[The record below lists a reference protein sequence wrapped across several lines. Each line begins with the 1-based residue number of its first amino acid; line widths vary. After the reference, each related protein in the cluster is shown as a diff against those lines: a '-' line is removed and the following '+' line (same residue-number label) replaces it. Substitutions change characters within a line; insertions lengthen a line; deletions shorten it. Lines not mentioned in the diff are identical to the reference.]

1 MKKALMTLVLVAFA
15 LMVQAQ
21 GAITGTAIEAESGEP
36 LPSATVKLLKQRDS
50 TLVKGVVTDY
60 DGNFRLAAPS
70 NGKYILKI
78 SCVGFKNYTKEI
90 NVSGKNVALGK
101 VSMKT
106 DAIMLEGA
114 TVTANAAKVTL
125 KEDTFVYNAAAYR
138 VPEGSVVEELV
149 KRLPGAQVSDDGKI
163 TINGKEV
170 KKILV
175 DGKEF
180 MTGDTK
186 TAMKNLPTS
195 VIEKVKAYDEK
206 SDLARVSGIDDGEE
220 QTVLD
225 FGIKRG
231 MNKGMFSNID
241 AGVGTED
248 RYSAR
253 AMGAVFNDK
262 MRVMGFFNA
271 NNTNDMGFPGG
282 GGGGRFGG
290 ARNGLNSSKMV
301 GLNMNYEIK
310 DKFKMNGN
318 LRWNHRDGDVASR
331 SSSENFVSQKSSFSN
346 SLSNSY
352 TRSDSWNANMRL
364 EWMPDTMTNI
374 LFRPNFSYSKND
386 GLSSSESGTFS
397 NDPYLYTDDPLSDAG
412 LKALEAADSVM
423 VNHNV
428 RNGITYSDSKNFGGM
443 LQFNRKLST
452 TGRNLTVQLNANYKD
467 SQSKNLSLNNVH
479 LYQVMN
485 ALGQDSTYQTNRWNL
500 TPSKTYSYSAKFT
513 YSEPIMKATYLQF
526 SYQFSYN
533 RTKSDRS
540 TYDFSNLGEDFFG
553 GLVPGYRSWDA
564 YLNALGRLGNPFES
578 YLDKDLSKY
587 SEYKNY
593 IHDIDV
599 MLRVIRK
606 AYNFNVGVKVQ
617 PQQTNFI
624 QDYQG
629 VYVDTVRHVT
639 NITPTADFRWKISK
653 VSQLRFN
660 YRGTTAQPS
669 MTDLLDITDDSNPLN
684 ISKGNPGLKPS
695 FTNSLRLFYNNYMQ
709 KYQQAVMVHLS
720 YQNTRNSISSMVTY
734 DPVTGGRTTRPENI
748 NGNWN
753 TSAGFMFNTALDTL
767 GRFYVNTFTDFNY
780 SHRVSYLNLDNKE
793 VADRNTVNT
802 TGVKE
807 TLTAGLR
814 NSWLEFELTGTLNF
828 QHTRNELQPQSNMD
842 TWDFSYG
849 SNINVTLPWGMT
861 LATNLG
867 MNSRRGYSDA
877 SMNTNEFV
885 WNAQLSQSFLKGKPL
900 TVSLQWYD
908 ILQQQSTISRTISA
922 MMRSDTEYNSINSYG
937 MLRVTYRFNAFGGK
951 EARAG
956 MPGGPGGPGGDR
968 GPGAQGGN
976 RGNRMPM
983 GGGFGR
989 PF

>member
-21 GAITGTAIEAESGEP
+21 RTITGKVIEADTGEP
-36 LPSATVKLLKQRDS
+36 LPSTTVKLMKRDS
-50 TLVKGVVTDY
+50 TLVKGVLTNI
-60 DGNFRLAAPS
+60 DGNFSVSVPAD
-70 NGKYILKI
+70 GKYILRL
-78 SCVGFKNYTKEI
+78 SCVGYKNYVKNIT
-90 NVSGKNVALGK
+90 VSGKNVSLGK
-101 VSMKT
+101 VSMQA

-290 ARNGLNSSKMV
+290 ARNGLNAAKMV

-310 DKFKMNGN
+310 DKFKLNGN

-352 TRSDSWNANMRL
+352 SRSDSWNANMRL

-397 NDPYLYTDDPLSDAG
+397 NDPYLYTDDPLSDEG

-423 VNHNV
+423 VNHSL

-443 LQFNRKLST
+443 LQFNRKLSN
-452 TGRNLTVQLNANYKD
+452 TGRNITVQLNANYKD
-467 SQSKNLSLNNVH
+467 SQSKSLSLNNVH

-660 YRGTTAQPS
+660 YRGTTSQPS

-734 DPVTGGRTTRPENI
+734 DPVTGGRTTQPMNI
-748 NGNWN
+748 NGNWS

-793 VADRNTVNT
+793 VADKNTVKT
-802 TGVKE
+802 TGIRE
-807 TLTAGLR
+807 TLTAGYR

-828 QHTRNELQPQSNMD
+828 QHTRNELQPQNNMD

-885 WNAQLSQSFLKGKPL
+885 WNAQISQSFLKGSPL

-951 EARAG
+951 GARSEMRG
-956 MPGGPGGPGGDR
+956 TGGPGGDR
-968 GPGAQGGN
+968 RPGAQGGN

>member
-1 MKKALMTLVLVAFA
+1 MKKALMTLVLMTFA
-15 LMVQAQ
+15 LMVKAQ
-21 GAITGTAIEAESGEP
+21 GTITGKAIESESGES
-36 LPSATVKLLKQRDS
+36 LPSATVKLLKRDS

-60 DGNFRLAAPS
+60 DGNFRIAAPAD
-70 NGKYILKI
+70 GKYILKI
-78 SCVGFKNYTKEI
+78 SCVGFKNYAKDIT
-90 NVSGKNVALGK
+90 VSGKNVALGK
-101 VSMKT
+101 VSMKA

-149 KRLPGAQVSDDGKI
+149 KRLPGAKVDDDGKI

-195 VIEKVKAYDEK
+195 VIERVKAYDEK

-225 FGIKRG
+225 FGVKRG
-231 MNKGMFSNID
+231 MNKGMFANID

-248 RYSAR
+248 RYTGRGMA
-253 AMGAVFNDK
+253 AVFQDK
-262 MRVMGFFNA
+262 IRVMGFLNA

-290 ARNGLNSSKMV
+290 ARNGLNASKMV
-301 GLNMNYEIK
+301 GLNFNYEDK
-310 DKFKMNGN
+310 DKLKLNGN
-318 LRWNHRDGDVASR
+318 VRWNHRDGDVVSR
-331 SSSENFVSQKSSFSN
+331 RASENFVSQKGSFSN
-346 SLSNSY
+346 SLNQNFS
-352 TRSDSWNANMRL
+352 RSDSWNANMRI

-374 LFRPNFSYSKND
+374 LFRPTFSYTKND
-386 GLSSSESGTFS
+386 GLSMSESATFS
-397 NDPYLYTDDPLSDAG
+397 YDPYLYTDNPLSDAG
-412 LKALEAADSVM
+412 LKVLDAADSVM
-423 VNHNV
+423 VNHN
-428 RNGITYSDSKNFGGM
+428 RNRGITYSDSKRAGGM
-443 LQFNRKLST
+443 LQINRKLSNN
-452 TGRNLTVQLNANYKD
+452 GRNITLQLNANYSD
-467 SQSKNLSLNNVH
+467 QQSKSLSLNNVH

-500 TPSKTYSYSAKFT
+500 TPSKTYSYSAKLT

-553 GLVPGYRSWDA
+553 GLTHDYRSWDG
-564 YLNALGRLGNPFES
+564 YLNRLGSLGRPFDE
-578 YLDKDLSKY
+578 YLDSDLSRY

-606 AYNFNVGVKVQ
+606 DYNFNVGVKVQ
-617 PQQTNFI
+617 PQKTNFI
-624 QDYQG
+624 QNYQG
-629 VYVDTVRHVT
+629 VYVDTVRTVT
-639 NITPTADFRWKISK
+639 NITPTADFRWKISN

-660 YRGTTAQPS
+660 YRGSTSQPS
-669 MTDLLDITDDSNPLN
+669 MTDLLAITDDSDPLN
-684 ISKGNPGLKPS
+684 ITKGNPGLKPS
-695 FTNSLRLFYNNYMQ
+695 FTNSLRLFYNNYIQ
-709 KYQQAVMVHLS
+709 KYQRAVMVNLS
-720 YQNTRNSISSMVTY
+720 YQNTRNSISSAVTY
-734 DPVTGGRTTRPENI
+734 DPVTGGRTSQPQNI
-748 NGNWN
+748 NGNWS

-767 GRFYVNTFTDFNY
+767 GRFYTNTFTDFSY
-780 SHRVSYLNLDNKE
+780 SNRVGFLNLNNSAEPDK
-793 VADRNTVNT
+793 NTVKT
-802 TGVKE
+802 TGVRE
-807 TLTAGLR
+807 TLTAGYR
-814 NSWLEFELTGTLNF
+814 NNWLEFELTGTVNY
-828 QHTRNELQPQSNMD
+828 QHTRNEMQPQNNMD

-885 WNAQLSQSFLKGKPL
+885 WNAQLSQSFLKGSPL

-937 MLRVTYRFNAFGGK
+937 MLKVTYRFNAFGGK
-951 EARAG
+951 AARGG
-956 MPGGPGGPGGDR
+956 MPGGPGGPGG
-968 GPGAQGGN
+968 PGMGGN
-976 RGNRMPM
+976 RGGNRPPM